1 MDNTTSKMPGGLSS
15 HFIGY
20 EIGIDSGNPFI
31 VQDDSK
37 VFFKDW
43 PIDLLNILREEIE
56 KDPRIESIMIGLGL
70 INPID
75 QLRMFAACRF
85 GGSFD
90 DVADVDQNNNFA
102 PEFPHCLNVDCKG
115 RNIICKIPSGKFGEL
130 TPRELDIVRLVGEDL
145 ADKQIAD
152 RLGISP
158 NTVAIHRTNI
168 ERKLG
173 CASKVGI
180 ALWGVQNRII
190 DNA

>member
-1 MDNTTSKMPGGLSS
+1 MENTTSKLPVGLSS
-15 HFIGY
+15 HFAGY
-20 EIGIDSGNPFI
+20 EIGIDAGIPFI
-31 VQDDSK
+31 VQEDGR

-43 PIDLLNILREEIE
+43 PISLLDILREEID
-56 KDPRIESIMIGLGL
+56 KDPRIEVKMAELG
-70 INPID
+70 IIKPIE

-85 GGSFD
+85 GGAFD
-90 DVADVDQNNNFA
+90 DVADIDKDNNLS
-102 PEFPHCLNVDCKG
+102 PEYPHCLNVDCKG
-115 RNIICKIPSGKFGEL
+115 RNIICKIPAGKFGEM
-130 TPRELDIVRLVGEDL
+130 TPRELDIIRLVGEDL

-180 ALWGVQNRII
+180 AIWGIQNRII
-190 DNA
+190 EKA